1 VNFMR
6 NCTLVVESEQN
17 DAIEKAHDKAEELF
31 AQISKVN
38 SGRGVYTFVVAPDN
52 LGNLSEYTL
61 LEGVAQQVFLDWC
74 EGENSQGDCPVFKVR
89 QMHY

>member
-1 VNFMR
+1 MNFMK

-31 AQISKVN
+31 SQISKVK
-38 SGRGVYTFVVAPDN
+38 SGHGIYAFVVAPDN

-74 EGENSQGDCPVFKVR
+74 ERENSQRDCPVFKVR
-89 QMHY
+89 QVHY